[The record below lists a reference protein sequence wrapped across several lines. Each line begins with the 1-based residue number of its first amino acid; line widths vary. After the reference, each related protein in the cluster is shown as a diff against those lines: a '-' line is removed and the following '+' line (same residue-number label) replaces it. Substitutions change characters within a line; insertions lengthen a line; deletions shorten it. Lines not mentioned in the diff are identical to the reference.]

1 MWTALPDVKQMM
13 AALRRRETVCASDH
27 PVLFAATELVPLHQR
42 LLTHVENA
50 DLGQIAGNRASVIR
64 AIDAW
69 VYHEVPMNHHARLH
83 TETIGEVI
91 DRLALRSALIGAP
104 DAPHYSYH
112 FGDLRIQLDE
122 LAVGYQHLT
131 EDVTCGRRRLP
142 KPSLP
147 LGVVTLVA

>member
-1 MWTALPDVKQMM
+1 MWTALPNIEQMM
-13 AALRRRETVCASDH
+13 AALRGWETVCASDH
-27 PVLFAATELVPLHQR
+27 PVLFAATELGLLHQR

-50 DLGQIAGNRASVIR
+50 DLGQIVGNRASVIR

-69 VYHEVPMNHHARLH
+69 VHHEVPMNHHARLH

-91 DRLALRSALIGAP
+91 DRLALRSALIDAP
-104 DAPHYSYH
+104 DGPHHSYH
-112 FGDLRIQLDE
+112 FGYLWNQLDE

-131 EDVTCGRRRLP
+131 EDVTRGMRRLP

-147 LGVVTLVA
+147 LSMATLVA